1 MVSILPNGSFLVLV
15 LNFRMPNLNQRELI
29 ESAIAGDHQAFRVIV
44 EAFQGFV
51 YSIAFRFTGNTD
63 DAEDLT
69 QEAFIRLWKNLNRFD
84 PQREMKKWLGK
95 IISNLCLDY
104 LKSARKKKESK
115 MSADEL
121 FKAVETST
129 PEKEM
134 VATEIHSIVVAL
146 AGRLTPK
153 QRAVFILRDL
163 EMLEVSEVCEML
175 GMSASHVKSNLYY
188 ARTQMKSDLMKYFN
202 VQKNEMQGL

>member
-1 MVSILPNGSFLVLV
+1 
-15 LNFRMPNLNQRELI
+15 MPNLNQRELI

-104 LKSARKKKESK
+104 LKSARKKRK
-115 MSADEL
+115 
-121 FKAVETST
+121 
-129 PEKEM
+129 
-134 VATEIHSIVVAL
+134 
-146 AGRLTPK
+146 
-153 QRAVFILRDL
+153 
-163 EMLEVSEVCEML
+163 
-175 GMSASHVKSNLYY
+175 VK
-188 ARTQMKSDLMKYFN
+188 
-202 VQKNEMQGL
+202 